1 MNDPRQLGSLFIY
14 EEHGSQLLSDDIT
27 RIIKSVDSLWL
38 YQEGGPH
45 AKLTSGAC
53 SDGFVNLR
61 NVICHTNFCNI
72 FAEALARKLRE
83 CYSGPVEFVVGSDTA
98 SLNLA
103 YAFACFFN
111 AQTYPMHKVVI
122 EENGQKVEKQ
132 VYTGPKMPPGTK
144 VLQVEELM
152 TTAKTFRLVRQGFSE
167 ACPGVDF
174 IPFLPL
180 IVDRR
185 TEEEFLNSTV
195 DGVTLLSLVQYKIRT
210 WTNDCPLC
218 NAGSEAVRPNTPEGW
233 AKLTGKNK

>member
-1 MNDPRQLGSLFIY
+1 MKNDKSLLELDNLKVQGQLSP
-14 EEHGSQLLSDDIT
+14 EDVTE
-27 RIIKSVDSLWL
+27 IIKAADSLWL

-61 NVICHTNFCNI
+61 TVICRTNLCDV
-72 FAEALARKLRE
+72 FAFVLVKKLWE
-83 CYSGPVEFVVGSDTA
+83 VYDGQVDFVVGSDTA

-103 YAFACFFN
+103 YAVACILN
-111 AQTYPMHKVVI
+111 AQTYPMHKVAI
-122 EENGQKVEKQ
+122 EKDGIKVEMQ
-132 VYTGPKMPPGTK
+132 TYTGPKIPPGAK

-152 TTAKTFRLVRQGFSE
+152 TTAKTFRLVRDGINK

-185 TEEEFLNSTV
+185 AEGELLNSTV
-195 DGVTLLSLVQYKIRT
+195 DDVTLLSLVQYRIKA
-210 WTNDCPLC
+210 WTENCPLC
-218 NAGSEAVRPNTPEGW
+218 AQGSEAIRPNTPEGW